1 MSEENVEIVRGAY
14 ADFNAGNTAGVL
26 GRLDDNVE
34 WIEPGGGT
42 APSGTFNG
50 PEAVGSEVF
59 SAIPENFDEFSAEPD
74 EFKDEGDQVVV
85 TGRFKGKA
93 KSGAEL
99 DAAFEH
105 DYELTDGKVT
115 RMENK
120 PDPDP
125 WAAAWS

>member
-14 ADFNAGNTAGVL
+14 ADFNAGNISGVL

-59 SAIPENFDEFSAEPD
+59 SAIPENFDESSAEPD
-74 EFKDEGDQVVV
+74 DFKDEGDQVVV

-120 PDPDP
+120 PDPDG